1 MLFFAQVHALRAI
14 AVTMVLVYHLWPSRY
29 TGGFIGVDVFLVISG
44 FLITGHI
51 WRQREQSWRMLPKF
65 WLRRVLRLAPA
76 ALTVVSVTGALV
88 LAFVPQTFWERYA
101 REAIASV
108 LISVNFVLFG
118 DSVDYLAA
126 DNAPTP
132 FQHYWSLS
140 VEEQFYLVWPIL
152 LITASILAT
161 KLAQRAK
168 TQLRAE
174 TVALIVIGAVSVVSF
189 AVSLWVLPLSPSA
202 AYFMM
207 PLRIWEF
214 GVGATLALLLP
225 RLLSYVRGGNLRRI
239 ARFLL
244 PAAYAAL
251 VLNGYF
257 LTGAAAFPGWNA
269 LLPVAF
275 TALVIVSH
283 PFAEMPRAWS
293 ALEQGRLVTF
303 LGDVSYSA
311 YLWHWPL
318 IILAPFVLGQELD
331 LKIKLGI
338 LAVTLL
344 LAWVTT
350 RWIETPIRTLPSWEP
365 KAVRRRIFAIS
376 AWALVAVLAWGGAMW
391 QGERHD
397 AAGTFGAS
405 ERAAHC
411 FGAKTALDLEAC
423 GALPG
428 EAASE
433 AALLAASTDRPDP
446 WRADCVA
453 KHTGGETPVCE
464 YLADDPNAPALVLW
478 GDSHAGAWS
487 PAFEEAARELG
498 LSLYTFTRDGCPP
511 TIESPIATV
520 MDREIGVEEQ
530 QNCADRNEQVRQ
542 FIETQPNVVG
552 VIAANLS
559 TNYIFDEAS
568 PFGGI
573 DESLAQVAA
582 QGLPVVLMGDVP
594 LTGDAFG
601 NRVNIGECLATNT
614 ADPSRCD
621 NDREKALDSLAQR
634 GFVKAQL
641 GDDVTVIESAQNF
654 CDDKTCF
661 AVVGGVPVFFDQTHL
676 TDSFARSLGPW
687 LAGQIDPLLA
697 TN

>member
-1 MLFFAQVHALRAI
+1 
-14 AVTMVLVYHLWPSRY
+14 MVLVYHLWPSRY

-65 WLRRVLRLAPA
+65 WMRRVLRLAPA
-76 ALTVVSVTGALV
+76 ALTVVSVTGVLV
-88 LAFVPQTFWERYA
+88 FAFVPQTFWERYA

-152 LITASILAT
+152 LIATSLLAT
-161 KLAQRAK
+161 KLAKSPRLTK
-168 TQLRAE
+168 STLRAE
-174 TVALIVIGAVSVVSF
+174 TVALIVIAAVSLVSF

-214 GVGATLALLLP
+214 GVGAALALLLP
-225 RLLSYVRGGNLRRI
+225 RLLQYVRGGNLQRI
-239 ARFLL
+239 ASVVL
-244 PAAYAAL
+244 PASYAAL
-251 VLNGYF
+251 VLNGYL
-257 LTGAAAFPGWNA
+257 LTGAASFPGWNA
-269 LLPVAF
+269 LLPVAI

-283 PFAEMPRAWS
+283 PFASMPRAWS
-293 ALEQGRLVTF
+293 RLEQGRAVTF

-318 IILAPFVLGQELD
+318 IILAPFMLGRELD

-350 RWIETPIRTLPSWEP
+350 RWIETPLRSLPSWEP
-365 KAVRRRIFAIS
+365 KAVRKRMFTIS

-391 QGERHD
+391 QGERHE
-397 AAGTFGAS
+397 AAGVFSTS

-411 FGAKTALDLEAC
+411 FGAKTALDIEAC

-433 AALLAASTDRPDP
+433 AVLLAASTDRPDP
-446 WRADCVA
+446 WGANCVA
-453 KHTGGETPVCE
+453 KHTGAETPVCE

-511 TIESPIATV
+511 AVESPIATV
-520 MDREIGVEEQ
+520 MDREIGAEEQ
-530 QNCADRNEQVRQ
+530 QNCADRNAQVRQ

-552 VIAANLS
+552 VVAANLS
-559 TNYIFDEAS
+559 TNYIFDEAA
-568 PFGGI
+568 PFGSV
-573 DESLAQVAA
+573 DAALAQVAA
-582 QGLPVVLMGDVP
+582 QGIPVMLMGDVP
-594 LTGDAFG
+594 LTGDAYG
-601 NRVNIGECLATNT
+601 DRVNIGECLATNT

-621 NDREKALDSLAQR
+621 NERERALDSQAQR
-634 GFVKAQL
+634 EFVKAQL
-641 GDDVTVIESAQNF
+641 GDDVSVIESAQNF
-654 CDDKTCF
+654 CDDTTCF
-661 AVVGGVPVFFDQTHL
+661 AAIGGVPVFFDQTHL
-676 TDSFARSLGPW
+676 TDSFSRSLGPW
-687 LAGQIDPLLA
+687 LAGQLESRIA
-697 TN
+697 TS